1 MPDLLIR
8 GPLVLR
14 SADAPPLERMDLSI
28 RAGRIVEMGRGLR
41 GRESDRVIDAADGI
55 VIPGLVNAH
64 AHTYET
70 FNRGGV
76 PAAPME
82 IWALYGHP
90 VLGNRP
96 RTPDEV
102 YWRTLLP
109 CLEMLR
115 NGVTSVV
122 DDVSLYFDSRD
133 ELVEAIMQAYRDA
146 GIRAWV
152 SVKLMDRPLL
162 ATVPVDRGRV
172 PRSILRDLGRVRLP
186 DGRALMGWMRRIMRR
201 EDRLGGIA
209 RVIPNPAA
217 PQRCTEALLRGI
229 HRLAVE
235 RDFPFVI
242 HVQETRLQAVQG
254 PRTYGTSMIGHLERL
269 CVLTERTSIMHGVW
283 LDDDDVTRIAA
294 AGATVVHNPAS
305 NLKLGSGLASLR
317 QLLHAGVNVALG
329 CDGTSSNDGQSILE
343 AMKLA
348 ALVHHVTDPDYR
360 RWLTPSEVFRMA
372 TSGGARAARWDTAI
386 GTIESGRRAGMV
398 LLDRRTPA
406 FSPLNDPIAQLVY
419 AESGHAVRMVI
430 VDGRIVVEEGRPVTA
445 DLGKACD
452 RLQEIGERLRV
463 ERTRTFAIAR
473 RLEPRWREMI
483 AGAHDTPLPIERLA
497 WGTSR
502 TATTVTTAGRRPRR
516 RSSDNDRNDPSDD
529 ESRDASVRSRSRPSR
544 VRRIR

>member
-1 MPDLLIR
+1 MPDLVIR
-8 GPLVLR
+8 GALVIR
-14 SADAPPLERMDLSI
+14 SADAPPLERADLRL
-28 RAGRIVEMGRGLR
+28 RAGRIVEIGRGLR
-41 GRESDRVIDAADGI
+41 GRESDRVIDAADAI

-64 AHTYET
+64 CHTYET
-70 FNRGGV
+70 FNRGCV

-90 VLGNRP
+90 VVGNRP

-102 YWRTLLP
+102 YWRTLVP

-115 NGVTSVV
+115 NGVTTVV
-122 DDVSLYFDSRD
+122 DDISLYFDFRD

-162 ATVPVDRGRV
+162 ATLPVDRARV
-172 PRSILRDLGRVRLP
+172 PRSILRELGRVRIP
-186 DGRALMGWMRRIMRR
+186 DRRALMSWTQRIMRR

-209 RVIPNPAA
+209 RLIPNPSA
-217 PQRCTEALLRGI
+217 PQRCTDALLRSI

-242 HVQETRLQAVQG
+242 HVQETRVQAVQG
-254 PRTYGTSMIGHLERL
+254 PRRYGTSMIGHLHRL
-269 CVLTERTSIMHGVW
+269 GVLSERTSIMHGIW
-283 LDDDDVTRIAA
+283 LDDDDVARIAG
-294 AGATVVHNPAS
+294 AGASVVHNPAS
-305 NLKLGSGLASLR
+305 NLKLGSGLASVARLLR
-317 QLLHAGVNVALG
+317 AGVNVALG

-348 ALVHHVTDPDYR
+348 ALVHHITEPDYR
-360 RWLTPSEVFRMA
+360 RWLTPSDVFRMA
-372 TSGGARAARWDTAI
+372 TSGGARAALWGTAI
-386 GTIESGRRAGMV
+386 GAIASGRRADLV

-430 VDGRIVVEEGRPVTA
+430 VDGRIVVEEGRPITA

-452 RLQEIGERLRV
+452 RLQEIGERLRG
-463 ERTRTFAIAR
+463 ERARTFAIAR
-473 RLEPRWREMI
+473 RLEPRWRAMI
-483 AGAHDTPLPIERLA
+483 AEAHDTPLPMERLA
-497 WGTSR
+497 WIAGGQSDER
-502 TATTVTTAGRRPRR
+502 RARALDAARGGGSGQGGRGGQHGRRQPHRPPR
-516 RSSDNDRNDPSDD
+516 
-529 ESRDASVRSRSRPSR
+529 
-544 VRRIR
+544 